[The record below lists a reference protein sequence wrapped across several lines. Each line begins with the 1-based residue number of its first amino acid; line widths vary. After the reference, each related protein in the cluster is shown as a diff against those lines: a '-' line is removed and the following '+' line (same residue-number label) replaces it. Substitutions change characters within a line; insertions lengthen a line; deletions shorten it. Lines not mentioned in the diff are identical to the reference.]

1 MSSARPEAGP
11 PDVEQTHG
19 PRQPPAGTTC
29 LLHLSVES
37 ELRRSF
43 IRKFRQGL
51 LAEPG
56 AGTGPF
62 GEAAVAEL
70 RIHGPVDHGWV
81 PTVDRWIC
89 CWWIKQ
95 LLYQK
100 LIKAGFDALLAWRRQ
115 PRHDL
120 DPSASAASVR
130 RRPRFIDAVPG
141 ERPAVFCHLCH
152 WVGVPRSASSP
163 SCGNDRWH
171 TEALSLYRDW
181 AWQAQWNAV
190 GRPRSWLPQWE
201 DGEPPGPW
209 ELAAGPEDPLPPW
222 CLGAEAPPPPP
233 AAPVEPDEYDW
244 S

>member
-1 MSSARPEAGP
+1 MP
-11 PDVEQTHG
+11 PF
-19 PRQPPAGTTC
+19 C
-29 LLHLSVES
+29 LEKVSDHLLSTIKQIDSFSPSGALQILIEID
-37 ELRRSF
+37 F
-43 IRKFRQGL
+43 IRNT
-51 LAEPG
+51 LAKYLQPDG
-56 AGTGPF
+56 SSIVF
-62 GEAAVAEL
+62 QQ
-70 RIHGPVDHGWV
+70 
-81 PTVDRWIC
+81 
-89 CWWIKQ
+89 IKQ

-100 LIKAGFDALLAWRRQ
+100 LIKAGFDALIAWRRQ

-141 ERPAVFCHLCH
+141 ERPAMFCHQCH
-152 WVGVPRSASSP
+152 WVGVPKSASTP

-171 TEALSLYRDW
+171 TDALSLYRDW

-201 DGEPPGPW
+201 HGEPPGPW
-209 ELAAGPEDPLPPW
+209 ELAAEADDPLPPW

-233 AAPVEPDEYDW
+233 AAPVESDEFDW